1 MLIIEGIGGIIMEVL
16 KAEERVKDSV
26 HSARRERKKG
36 MVPGVLYG
44 AGIQNLLFE
53 IGELEL
59 NREVLKHG
67 EHGGINLEINNRQ
80 HQAIVKEVQKDP
92 VTKKII
98 HVDLQEVNKEEIVQT
113 EIPIVFK
120 GEELISKRGDT
131 IQKEKSNIRVK
142 AKYDDIPSHINI
154 DLSRMSAG
162 DVCRINDVEMSSE
175 ITCLDDMDTIL
186 AVVMGRA
193 DNRPDTDELEAIS
206 QESVPEE

>member
-36 MVPGVLYG
+36 MVPGILYG

-59 NREVLKHG
+59 NKEILKHG
-67 EHGGINLEINNRQ
+67 EHGGVNLEINNKQ

-98 HVDLQEVNKEEIVQT
+98 HVDLQEVNNEEIVQT
-113 EIPIVFK
+113 EIPIVFT

-142 AKYDDIPSHINI
+142 GKYDDIPSCINI

-162 DVCRINDVEMSSE
+162 DVCRINDVEMANE
-175 ITCLDDMDTIL
+175 IICLDDMDTIL
-186 AVVMGRA
+186 AVIMGRA
-193 DNRPDTDELEAIS
+193 DNKPNTDDLEVIS
-206 QESVPEE
+206 ED

>member
-36 MVPGVLYG
+36 MVPGILYG

-59 NREVLKHG
+59 NKEILKHG
-67 EHGGINLEINNRQ
+67 EHGGVNLEINNKQ
-80 HQAIVKEVQKDP
+80 HQAIVKEEQKDP
-92 VTKKII
+92 VTKNII
-98 HVDLQEVNKEEIVQT
+98 HVDLQEGNKEEVVHT
-113 EIPIVFK
+113 EIPIVFT

-142 AKYDDIPSHINI
+142 GKYDDIPSCINI

-162 DVCRINDVEMSSE
+162 DVCRINDVEMASE
-175 ITCLDDMDTIL
+175 ITCLDDMNTIL
-186 AVVMGRA
+186 AVIMGRA
-193 DNRPDTDELEAIS
+193 DNKPNTDDLEAIS
-206 QESVPEE
+206 EE